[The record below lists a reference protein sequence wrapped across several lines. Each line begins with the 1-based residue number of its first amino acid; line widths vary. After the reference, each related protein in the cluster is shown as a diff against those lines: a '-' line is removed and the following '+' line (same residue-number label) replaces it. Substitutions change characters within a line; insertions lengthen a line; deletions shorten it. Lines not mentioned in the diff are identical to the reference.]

1 MTAMSKHNGMS
12 DTKSIPIPK
21 QEQQNNA
28 PPVYMPRQGTQT
40 QQGYGARQR
49 AVQQSIN
56 RNSGVSQQGG
66 RRSVMRETPPRQAQS
81 PQPRRTSPPQAGLQR
96 ASWEGMYQEYRPQ
109 LPEYSSEPIYEQ
121 PEEFQ
126 DEEPVVQK
134 RKKKRRRRRHS
145 CLRRIAISV
154 ISFVMTI
161 FVIYSVIAILAI
173 RKIQT
178 EETGERHIT
187 ANVAENDSKV
197 RNVLLIGTDARGDER
212 GRADTVMLLSFS
224 SRNSTLTMTS
234 LMRDTYVNIPGY
246 GANKLNAAYAYG
258 GPTLL
263 MDTII
268 NNFGIRVDEYIC
280 INFAAFVHMT
290 DAVGGVKVKITDK
303 EAAAINSI
311 LQNEINEIMGDVKDA
326 DLLPS
331 GGTFVLNGKQ
341 ALSYSRIRKA
351 GNADFEGTERQ
362 RTVMEMILDKL
373 RVLKPSS
380 IARMLKNALPK
391 FKTNISGGRMYWHS
405 LKLPYELIFYDKQ
418 SLRLPADGTFDDQTS
433 PDGQTVLAVDFE
445 ENRKIYEQA
454 VKSKNG
460 LKTGSA
466 AK

>member
-1 MTAMSKHNGMS
+1 MSKHNGMS

-28 PPVYMPRQGTQT
+28 PPVYMPEQGAQT
-40 QQGYGARQR
+40 PQNLGARQR
-49 AVQQSIN
+49 AVQQNIR
-56 RNSGVSQQGG
+56 RNSGATQQGG
-66 RRSVMRETPPRQAQS
+66 RRSVMREPQTRQLQS
-81 PQPRRTSPPQAGLQR
+81 QPRRTSPPQAGLRR
-96 ASWEGMYQEYRPQ
+96 ASWDGMYQGYNPPIPDYS
-109 LPEYSSEPIYEQ
+109 PEPVYEQ

-134 RKKKRRRRRHS
+134 RKKKRRKRRHS
-145 CLRRIAISV
+145 CLRRIVISFV
-154 ISFVMTI
+154 SFVMTI

-178 EETGERHIT
+178 EKTGERHIT
-187 ANVAENDSKV
+187 ANVAEIDSKV

-212 GRADTVMLLSFS
+212 GRADTIMLLSFS

-341 ALSYSRIRKA
+341 ALSYSRIRKI
-351 GNADFEGTERQ
+351 GNADFERTERQ
-362 RTVMEMILDKL
+362 RNVIEIVLDKL
-373 RVLKPSS
+373 RILKPSS
-380 IARMLKNALPK
+380 VVKMLKNALPE
-391 FKTNISGGRMYWHS
+391 FKTNISSGRMYWLS

-433 PDGQTVLAVDFE
+433 PDGQMVLAVDFE